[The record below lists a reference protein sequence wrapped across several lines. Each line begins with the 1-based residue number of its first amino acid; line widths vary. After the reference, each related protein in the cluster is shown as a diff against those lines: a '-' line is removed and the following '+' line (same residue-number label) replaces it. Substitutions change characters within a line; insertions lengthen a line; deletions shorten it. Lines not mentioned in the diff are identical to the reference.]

1 MAQHI
6 PYKVDYSGRQ
16 VDIELLQSIARP
28 VELQQVTVSS
38 VTQMAKIVTG
48 IQKLVQRYASL
59 ILQII
64 ETTHFDQENGS
75 ELVRMLMA
83 GVIQNRGRLQ
93 NAFAISN
100 NQVVRQLRK
109 DDAQE
114 EVYGTMPEDE
124 QLDNAQLLDYD
135 IDFARSTV
143 YLRIR
148 ITSRAGDSLEFIV
161 PTTAP
166 R

>member
-1 MAQHI
+1 MALHI
-6 PYKVDYSGRQ
+6 PHTVDYSGRQ
-16 VDIELLQSIARP
+16 VDIELLQSIAQP
-28 VELQQVTVSS
+28 VELQQVSVSS
-38 VTQMAKIVTG
+38 VTQTPKIVTG

-59 ILQII
+59 ILQVLG
-64 ETTHFDQENGS
+64 TTHFDQENGS
-75 ELVRMLMA
+75 ELLRMLMA

-109 DDAQE
+109 DDIQTE
-114 EVYGTMPEDE
+114 IYGTLPEDE
-124 QLDNAQLLDYD
+124 QLANAQLLDYD
-135 IDFARSTV
+135 IDFPTATI

-148 ITSRAGDSLEFIV
+148 LTSQAGDSLVFIV